1 MVKDEGATMI
11 GERGLTALSIDD
23 PNHLIVS
30 CFDPRQNPISFFGL
44 KPGGM
49 FRDTLFST
57 CDVGK
62 KEICHSDIRSQMPQ

>member
-11 GERGLTALSIDD
+11 GRQGHAALSIDD
-23 PNHLIVS
+23 FNHLIVS

-49 FRDTLFST
+49 FRGTLVSIR
-57 CDVGK
+57 DVEEKGN
-62 KEICHSDIRSQMPQ
+62 RSF